1 MLCGSLSAAG
11 MCAGMCARD
20 SRAFRS
26 GIFHLHH
33 LVPTLHALAQGD
45 REGQPAVARAPR
57 AQAGRAGAGLRA
69 RGFKAAAER
78 LAGACLEGNAWHA
91 DHILPVYK
99 GGGLCQIENL
109 RTLCVPCH
117 QARGTPSA

>member
-1 MLCGSLSAAG
+1 MPCLIRLIEKGSRRWRERR
-11 MCAGMCARD
+11 AR
-20 SRAFRS
+20 R
-26 GIFHLHH
+26 
-33 LVPTLHALAQGD
+33 LA
-45 REGQPAVARAPR
+45 ELAP
-57 AQAGRAGAGLRA
+57 GFCA

-78 LAGACLEGNAWHA
+78 LVGACLEGNAWHA

-117 QARGTPSA
+117 QARVWARATACIGIMPTEA